1 MSSPSAAD
9 GLSQI
14 VFALSAAPLTFERLT
29 MGCAPQLAAAV
40 LKFMEC
46 GSNSARKNAVL
57 ILSNVLHFPVLLTA
71 FDAQV

>member
-1 MSSPSAAD
+1 MSCSSAAD

-46 GSNSARKNAVL
+46 GARKNAVL